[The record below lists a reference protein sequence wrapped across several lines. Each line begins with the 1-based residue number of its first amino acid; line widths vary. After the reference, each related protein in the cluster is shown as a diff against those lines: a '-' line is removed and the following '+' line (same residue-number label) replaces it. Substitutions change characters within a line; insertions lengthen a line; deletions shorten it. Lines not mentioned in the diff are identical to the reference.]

1 MLRGIIML
9 DVENV
14 KKMNAKRITPL
25 DIHIKL
31 IKSVL
36 KSYTKE
42 VRAEIMAAV
51 YQEFCPDCLEIL
63 DAGQKCDCG
72 LEVE

>member
-1 MLRGIIML
+1 MS
-9 DVENV
+9 DVE
-14 KKMNAKRITPL
+14 NAKRITPL
-25 DIHIKL
+25 DIHIKW
-31 IKSVL
+31 IKSL
-36 KSYTKE
+36 LRMHTKE